1 METRTTILGH
11 IQRGGTPTVMDRV
24 IASQMGSKAVELLR
38 EGIGNRVI
46 GVKDN
51 KIYDIDIIEG
61 LDMKP
66 TVRTDL
72 IDLAKILSI

>member
-1 METRTTILGH
+1 
-11 IQRGGTPTVMDRV
+11 MDRV

-51 KIYDIDIIEG
+51 KIYDVDIIEG

-66 TVRTDL
+66 VVRTDL